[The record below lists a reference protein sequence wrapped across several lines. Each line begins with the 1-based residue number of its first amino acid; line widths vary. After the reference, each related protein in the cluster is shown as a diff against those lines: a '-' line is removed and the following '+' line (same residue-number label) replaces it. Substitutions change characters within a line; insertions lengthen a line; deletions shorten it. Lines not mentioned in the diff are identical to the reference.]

1 MSNINITICYDDNEV
16 NFYDIIEK
24 MDNIKKHYQSLIKN
38 SYIDSCIYRI
48 EVGNDFYIGST
59 KDFKQRINAH
69 SSSINDKN
77 NTIKLYKAIRDN
89 NYNYK
94 VIKMW
99 CFPCENEKELCD
111 EEQRAIRIYN
121 PTLNMVNAVNDD
133 ESKILIREKQKIKN
147 REIIT
152 CNCGVLIQRG
162 KLGNHK
168 KTNYH
173 NRRMEQIKLYDR
185 AFTPTEQQ
193 LKKKL
198 LIELDKATIKIRL
211 KIREK
216 QKILCECGCFVL
228 MLKKNKHDKTNKH
241 IENINKCK
249 PRYA

>member
-1 MSNINITICYDDNEV
+1 MSNLNINISYDDNEV
-16 NFYDIIEK
+16 CFYEIIDELNK
-24 MDNIKKHYQSLIKN
+24 IKKHYQSLIKN
-38 SYIDSCIYRI
+38 SYINSCIYRI
-48 EVGNDFYIGST
+48 QVGNEFYIGST
-59 KDFKQRINAH
+59 KDFKARITAH
-69 SSSINDKN
+69 LSSINDKN
-77 NTIKLYKAIRDN
+77 NTVKLYKAIRDN

-94 VIKMW
+94 IIKMW
-99 CFPCENEKELCD
+99 RFPCENEKELCD
-111 EEQRAIRIYN
+111 EEQRAIRNYK
-121 PTLNMVNAVNDD
+121 PTLNMVNAVNDY
-133 ESKILIREKQKIKN
+133 ESKILTREKQKIKN

-152 CNCGVLIQRG
+152 CECGLHIQRS
-162 KLGNHK
+162 KLGKHK

-173 NRRMEQIKLYDR
+173 NRRLEQIKLYGR
-185 AFTPTEQQ
+185 AFSPTEQQ

-241 IENINKCK
+241 IENINNCI